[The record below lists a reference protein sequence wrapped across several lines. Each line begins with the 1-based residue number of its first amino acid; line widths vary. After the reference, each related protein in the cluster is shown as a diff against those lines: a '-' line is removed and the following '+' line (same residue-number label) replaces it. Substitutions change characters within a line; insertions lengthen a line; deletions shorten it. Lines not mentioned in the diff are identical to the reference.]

1 MLVLLF
7 GIAMLARRFLMRPGD
22 SLIASGGIVMA
33 GSIFVI
39 AALGQFPF
47 PELASRIVALSLLVI
62 WVSIAFSYA
71 RSGVRGELVHALQQ
85 PANAFTVGTWVAGSA
100 VLGRTLFETLPGW
113 RPLEVA
119 LWVVV
124 ATLWVWCV
132 GLLMPAFRAVWR
144 APGEQGANGAILLAT
159 VGTQSLVVS
168 GEAVLP
174 GGMLRWV
181 AALIVLGYLFY
192 AVRLVPLARRYLW
205 QRQWNLDD
213 HWDDI
218 NCILHGT
225 VSITGLAVVQS
236 GALPG
241 DWAVATWVWVAMTFV
256 LVESL
261 EVARLIARARDYGW
275 REGLLTYYVSQW
287 ARIFTFGMFYAFALQ
302 LLPEPRR
309 SREASGAI
317 RVGRGVRALRGPRR
331 PAGADRPLL
340 SGQNGLAPGAR
351 RRIQRRS

>member
-1 MLVLLF
+1 
-7 GIAMLARRFLMRPGD
+7 
-22 SLIASGGIVMA
+22 MA

-62 WVSIAFSYA
+62 WVFIAFSYA

-85 PANAFTVGTWVAGSA
+85 PANAFAVGTWVAGSA
-100 VLGRTLFETLPGW
+100 VLGRALFETLPGW

-119 LWVVV
+119 LWVVA
-124 ATLWVWCV
+124 ATLWVWYV

-174 GGMLRWV
+174 GGMPRWV
-181 AALIVLGYLFY
+181 AAALIVLGYLFY

-213 HWDDI
+213 HWDDT
-218 NCILHGT
+218 NCILHGAM
-225 VSITGLAVVQS
+225 SITGLAVVQS

-287 ARIFTFGMFYAFALQ
+287 ARIFTFGMFYAFTLQ
-302 LLPEPRR
+302 LYLSPVAPEKLRELLGAVVEYGHYVVLAALLAQTALFSLDRMGSRPEPAA
-309 SREASGAI
+309 E
-317 RVGRGVRALRGPRR
+317 
-331 PAGADRPLL
+331 
-340 SGQNGLAPGAR
+340 
-351 RRIQRRS
+351 